1 MICYSNICS
10 KCESLGIFDD
20 CIQNGNNCNPK
31 KWIILKIVLRHS
43 MWIFYS
49 CSHSPLSH
57 QIGNAFI
64 QCNYLTVE
72 NDLKLDILCIFHSI
86 TLDCRVQLQH
96 EKKNH
101 FLFTNQ
107 NTTPYLQPILPYH
120 IILSI
125 RSLTIC
131 GAVPK
136 SNSVV
141 CRFRCVYIKKIISK
155 WASERPRSRLYTYA

>member
-1 MICYSNICS
+1 MKTPREYSF
-10 KCESLGIFDD
+10 LA
-20 CIQNGNNCNPK
+20 
-31 KWIILKIVLRHS
+31 LALA
-43 MWIFYS
+43 
-49 CSHSPLSH
+49 HSPLSH

-96 EKKNH
+96 EKKPSKKKNH
-101 FLFTNQ
+101 FLCTNQ
-107 NTTPYLQPILPYH
+107 NTTRSPYLQPILPYH

-125 RSLTIC
+125 RWLTIC

-136 SNSVV
+136 SNSVE
-141 CRFRCVYIKKIISK
+141 CRFRCVYKK
-155 WASERPRSRLYTYA
+155 